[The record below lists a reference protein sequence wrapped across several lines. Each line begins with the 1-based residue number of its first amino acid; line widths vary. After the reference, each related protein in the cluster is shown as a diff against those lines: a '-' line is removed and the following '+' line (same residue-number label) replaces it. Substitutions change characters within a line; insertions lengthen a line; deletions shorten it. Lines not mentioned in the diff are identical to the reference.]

1 MLAQAVQ
8 FLLETI
14 LGLFVL
20 AVLLRF
26 YLQWVR
32 APFHN
37 PFSQFIAAL
46 TDFAVKPLRRIIPG
60 LFGLDLASLLLAW
73 LVEYVLLLALL
84 WLGGSFLL
92 KVGPSI
98 FIAIGFLAALKLLK
112 ISIYILLGSVF
123 VQAILSWTNPHT
135 PLAPLLNRLTNPF
148 LSPLRRI
155 IPPLANVDLSP
166 LVLFIICELVLLVP
180 LAWLEVLAMQL
191 A

>member
-1 MLAQAVQ
+1 MMTQALQ

-14 LGLFVL
+14 FGLFVL

-26 YLQWVR
+26 YLQWAR

-73 LVEYVLLLALL
+73 LVEYVLLLALFG
-84 WLGGSFLL
+84 LGGLFTL
-92 KVGPSI
+92 KADPSV
-98 FIAIGFLAALKLLK
+98 FIAIGFLATLKLVR
-112 ISIYILLGSVF
+112 ISIYILLGAVF

-135 PLAPLLNRLTNPF
+135 PLAPLLNRLTEPF
-148 LSPLRRI
+148 LRPLRRI
-155 IPPLANVDLSP
+155 VPPLANVDLSP
-166 LVLFIICELVLLVP
+166 LVLFIICELLLMVP
-180 LAWLEVLAMQL
+180 LLWLENMAMRLA
-191 A
+191 